1 MDNASSSEMPYSTY
15 VIGVNPNAF
24 ARNGISITH
33 VVKIKER
40 IIVNTKK
47 RL

>member
-1 MDNASSSEMPYSTY
+1 MDKASSKEMPYSTY

-24 ARNGISITH
+24 AKKGISITH
-33 VVKIKER
+33 VVKINER